1 MGQKSSPIIL
11 RLSLLRNWSSNWYA
25 EDKKVPLLINE
36 DYRIRNF
43 INNYYP
49 LGTIARV
56 EIQRLKKENEENI
69 EIFLHTPKIGVVVG
83 SDNKE
88 KNKLVQEVYKLIKKN
103 INIHVIEVKNPEKV
117 ASLIAQN
124 IAAQLQQ
131 RAFFRAVKKMY
142 IQKALKA
149 GVKGIKISLKGRLS
163 GAEIAR
169 TETTIKGILPLG
181 TFRSKIDYAYVA
193 AKTIHGVLGVKVW
206 VCDGNYSPKDDREI
220 SKTISRENISNS
232 KPENQ
237 VNK

>member
-1 MGQKSSPIIL
+1 
-11 RLSLLRNWSSNWYA
+11 
-25 EDKKVPLLINE
+25 
-36 DYRIRNF
+36 
-43 INNYYP
+43 
-49 LGTIARV
+49 
-56 EIQRLKKENEENI
+56 
-69 EIFLHTPKIGVVVG
+69 
-83 SDNKE
+83 
-88 KNKLVQEVYKLIKKN
+88 
-103 INIHVIEVKNPEKV
+103 
-117 ASLIAQN
+117 
-124 IAAQLQQ
+124 
-131 RAFFRAVKKMY
+131 MY

>member
-1 MGQKSSPIIL
+1 
-11 RLSLLRNWSSNWYA
+11 
-25 EDKKVPLLINE
+25 
-36 DYRIRNF
+36 
-43 INNYYP
+43 
-49 LGTIARV
+49 
-56 EIQRLKKENEENI
+56 
-69 EIFLHTPKIGVVVG
+69 KIGVVVG

>member
-1 MGQKSSPIIL
+1 MGQKSSPIVL
-11 RLSLLRNWSSNWYA
+11 RLSLLRNWASNWYS
-25 EDKKVPLLINE
+25 EDKKVPLLIHE
-36 DYRIRNF
+36 DYNLRKF

-56 EIQRLKKENEENI
+56 EIQRFKKDNEENI
-69 EIFLHTPKIGVVVG
+69 EIFLHTPKIGVVIG
-83 SDNKE
+83 ADNKE
-88 KNKLVQEVYKLIKKN
+88 KNKLVQEIYKLIKKN
-103 INIHVIEVKNPEKV
+103 ININVIEVKNPDKV

-206 VCDGNYSPKDDREI
+206 VCDGNYATQDYQESSKKI
-220 SKTISRENISNS
+220 SHENISNA
-232 KPENQ
+232 KAENSA
-237 VNK
+237 K

>member
-1 MGQKSSPIIL
+1 MGQKSSPIVL
-11 RLSLLRNWSSNWYA
+11 RLSLLRNWASNWYA
-25 EDKKVPLLINE
+25 EDKKVPSLIHE
-36 DYRIRNF
+36 DYNIRKF
-43 INNYYP
+43 INDYYP

-56 EIQRLKKENEENI
+56 EIQRLKKNNKENI
-69 EIFLHTPKIGVVVG
+69 DIFLYTPKIGVVVG

-88 KNKLVQEVYKLIKKN
+88 KNKLVQEIYKLIKKD
-103 INIHVIEVKNPEKV
+103 INIHVIEVKNPDKV

-124 IAAQLQQ
+124 IASQLQQ
-131 RAFFRAVKKMY
+131 RAFFRAVKKIY

-206 VCDGNYSPKDDREI
+206 VCDGNYTTKDDRESSRKI
-220 SKTISRENISNS
+220 SCDNISNA
-232 KPENQ
+232 KTDNQ
-237 VNK
+237 LK

>member
-1 MGQKSSPIIL
+1 MGQKSSPIAL
-11 RLSLLRNWSSNWYA
+11 RLSLLRNWASNWYI
-25 EDKKVPLLINE
+25 EDKKVPSLIHE
-36 DYRIRNF
+36 DYNLRKF
-43 INNYYP
+43 INDYYP

-56 EIQRLKKENEENI
+56 EIQRLKKDNKENI
-69 EIFLHTPKIGVVVG
+69 DIFLYTPKIGVVIG

-88 KNKLVQEVYKLIKKN
+88 KNKLVQEIYKLIKKD
-103 INIHVIEVKNPEKV
+103 INIHVIEVKNPDKV

-124 IAAQLQQ
+124 IASQLQQ

-206 VCDGNYSPKDDREI
+206 ICDGNYTSKDDREI
-220 SKTISRENISNS
+220 FRKISHDNISNS
-232 KPENQ
+232 KADNQ
-237 VNK
+237 LK

>member
-1 MGQKSSPIIL
+1 MGQKSSPIAL
-11 RLSLLRNWSSNWYA
+11 RLSLLRNWASNWYT
-25 EDKKVPLLINE
+25 EDKKVPSLIHE
-36 DYRIRNF
+36 DYNLRKF
-43 INNYYP
+43 INDYYP

-56 EIQRLKKENEENI
+56 EIQRLKKDNKENI
-69 EIFLHTPKIGVVVG
+69 DIFLYTPKIGVVIG

-88 KNKLVQEVYKLIKKN
+88 KNKLVQEIYKLIKKD
-103 INIHVIEVKNPEKV
+103 INIHVIEVKNPDKV

-124 IAAQLQQ
+124 IASQLQQ

-206 VCDGNYSPKDDREI
+206 ICDGNYTSKDDREI
-220 SKTISRENISNS
+220 FRKISHDNIS
-232 KPENQ
+232 
-237 VNK
+237 